1 MKKTIAIVLLLITGS
16 TINAQEIA
24 GTYCHGKVSSNSVS
38 HTEGIIVVNQ
48 RTEKYDLTDHDGYF
62 GLVVKEGDTLVFSSS
77 QFQPLKKAITS
88 AELEQKIM
96 YVQINP
102 VVNQLNEVVI
112 TQYPHINAV
121 ALGIIPAGQKSYSP
135 AERRLKAGTK
145 GFLAVD
151 PLLNAISGRAAMLK
165 RDLETEKKE
174 NWLEYVAELYG
185 VDFFVSQLKI
195 PLEYVKGF
203 QYYMAEDQKARQ
215 VISSGKNPT
224 SAFLMT
230 DMATRYKEMNCL

>member
-1 MKKTIAIVLLLITGS
+1 MKKTIAIAFLLAGCLTAQ
-16 TINAQEIA
+16 AQEA
-24 GTYCHGKVSSNSVS
+24 GGTFCHGKVSSNSVS
-38 HTEGIIVVNQ
+38 HPEGISVVNQ
-48 RTEKYDLTDHDGYF
+48 RTEQYSLTDHDGYF
-62 GLVVKEGDTLVFSSS
+62 GLIVKQGDTLVFSSS
-77 QFQPLKKAITS
+77 QFQPLKKAITA
-88 AELEQKIM
+88 AELEQKVI
-96 YVQINP
+96 YVQVNP
-102 VVNQLNEVVI
+102 VVNQLSEVVI

-121 ALGIIPAGQKSYSP
+121 ALGIIPAGQKSYTP

-151 PLLNAISGRAAMLK
+151 PLINALSGRAAMLK
-165 RDLETEKKE
+165 RDLETENKE
-174 NWLEYVAELYG
+174 SWLEEIAELYG

-203 QYYMAEDQKARQ
+203 QYYMAEDKKARQ
-215 VISSGKNPT
+215 VISSGKTPA